1 MPSFDVVSEVDHQEV
16 RNAVDQAQR
25 ELSTRFD
32 FKNTNST
39 IEQNDLALTLRSSSE
54 DRLRALRQVLEER
67 LVKRGVSLKGL
78 DYGKVEEAAS
88 STVRQT
94 ATITVGISSDKA
106 REINRMIKDKGP
118 KGVSS
123 QTQGDQV
130 RVTGKKRDDLQSVI
144 AAPQG
149 GRPRHPPPVHQL
161 PGLSL
166 VARPWRA
173 PTRFARQ
180 CVGHRCGALGS
191 SPDAPSQLVTSL
203 VAKLAQAAAE
213 EDDEVDGLEGDAAL
227 DAAPQDRVSEEV
239 DEGQPVVR
247 RQVGLDGLGGVDQVE
262 HLRGD
267 EGGKGAER
275 GGQRRVRP
283 GRGEQARCRPGPA
296 STSRCRGWPGRCGRA
311 PPWWSGRCPTARS
324 AA

>member
-1 MPSFDVVSEVDHQEV
+1 VDLNHRRLCRQIYSLLPLATRAPTQGATRYRSGLSARTPIRAGRAATLDRMPSFDVVSEVDRQEV

-88 STVRQT
+88 STVRQA

-144 AAPQG
+144 
-149 GRPRHPPPVHQL
+149 
-161 PGLSL
+161 SL
-166 VARPWRA
+166 
-173 PTRFARQ
+173 
-180 CVGHRCGALGS
+180 L
-191 SPDAPSQLVTSL
+191 
-203 VAKLAQAAAE
+203 
-213 EDDEVDGLEGDAAL
+213 
-227 DAAPQDRVSEEV
+227 
-239 DEGQPVVR
+239 
-247 RQVGLDGLGGVDQVE
+247 
-262 HLRGD
+262 
-267 EGGKGAER
+267 KGADLSIPLQFTNFR
-275 GGQRRVRP
+275 D
-283 GRGEQARCRPGPA
+283 
-296 STSRCRGWPGRCGRA
+296 
-311 PPWWSGRCPTARS
+311 
-324 AA
+324 